1 MHNLSLMK
9 NKIMFSV
16 LLLAIVAS
24 MSFMIIGSSIIVAT
38 AQQTT
43 NTAEQGEGG
52 QTNAT
57 IVRDS
62 TAILLSGETI
72 PAESFIHL
80 YDSTPDAIALGHLAA
95 KIPCDEDS
103 NSTLTILTGV
113 APDFQP
119 AELELV
125 QNLSTPGELCLY
137 HADLEST
144 QGGDIITDIAIQNP
158 DEEEDVT
165 FPDTST
171 VVIGINRILPG
182 GAQEHNSE
190 E

>member
-16 LLLAIVAS
+16 ALLAIVAS
-24 MSFMIIGSSIIVAT
+24 MSFMTIGSSITVAT

-43 NTAEQGEGG
+43 STMEHGEG

-95 KIPCDEDS
+95 KIPCDENS
-103 NSTLTILTGV
+103 NSTLTILTGS
-113 APDFQP
+113 AP
-119 AELELV
+119 
-125 QNLSTPGELCLY
+125 NLAP
-137 HADLEST
+137 ADL
-144 QGGDIITDIAIQNP
+144 QKGL
-158 DEEEDVT
+158 V
-165 FPDTST
+165 
-171 VVIGINRILPG
+171 
-182 GAQEHNSE
+182 
-190 E
+190 